1 MNASRPSDQIHIAS
15 LVVHAL
21 PRHADAVIAA
31 VGALPGAQVHAVSAT
46 GKLVVTLEA
55 GSDSEMLEAIA
66 AIQHLDGVLTAAL
79 VYQCADRREAMEE
92 EVVWDD
98 ARPT

>member
-1 MNASRPSDQIHIAS
+1 MDASQPSELIHIAS

-21 PRHADAVIAA
+21 PRHVQEVIAIIA
-31 VGALPGAQVHAVSAT
+31 ALPGAQVHAASAA

-55 GSDSEMLEAIA
+55 DSDSTMLEQIGT
-66 AIQHLDGVLTAAL
+66 IQRLDGVLTAAL

-92 EVVWDD
+92 EVAD
-98 ARPT
+98 AYRPT